1 MGLNRIAILIDGG
14 FFKQRFK
21 KNSKR
26 DATKKDVEDLISD
39 IMLNVAKKNAYSAH
53 HPDVLIRTFY
63 YDCHPYGK
71 EVLNHDGKTK
81 VDFSKNK
88 LFTKQT
94 AFLHSL
100 DTIEQFALR
109 LGELSFSGW
118 KMHPDRPTKITPDFR
133 QKGVDMK
140 IGLDIAWM
148 AGKKTVDKIV
158 LVTGDSDFIAPMK
171 LARREGIQIYLAPMK
186 NNLKHEL
193 IRHADFI
200 IS

>member
-1 MGLNRIAILIDGG
+1 MGLNKIAILIDGG

-21 KNSKR
+21 KLEKR
-26 DATKKDVEDLISD
+26 DPVKKDLEDLISE
-39 IMLNVAKKNAYSAH
+39 IVKRVAQKNPCATL
-53 HPDVLIRTFY
+53 HPDILLRTFY
-63 YDCHPYGK
+63 YDCLPFGK
-71 EVLNHDGKTK
+71 ELSKHDGTK
-81 VDFSKNK
+81 IDFSKSPIY
-88 LFTKQT
+88 TKQIS
-94 AFLHSL
+94 FLHSL

-118 KMHPDRPTKITPDFR
+118 KMYADKPRKIFPDFR

-148 AGKKTVDKIV
+148 AGKKTVDKIA

-171 LARREGIQIYLAPMK
+171 LARREGIQIYLYPMK
-186 NNLKHEL
+186 NHLKHDL

-200 IS
+200 I